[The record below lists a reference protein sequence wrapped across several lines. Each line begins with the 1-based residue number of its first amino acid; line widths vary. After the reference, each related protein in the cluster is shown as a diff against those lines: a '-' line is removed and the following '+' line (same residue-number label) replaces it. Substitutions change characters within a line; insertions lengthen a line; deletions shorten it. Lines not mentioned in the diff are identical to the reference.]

1 MDGKWKTKTIP
12 DKEDALLYLKALNI
26 TQNFD
31 IKRVQ
36 TFKRNVQNIIA
47 VALDHNICP
56 IIVNWECD
64 WESELEIPYFISSD
78 KKYLSNKIKKYLHA
92 NNMALKELAEEKNIH
107 FIESGPFSSDCFS
120 DKIHFNGNGT
130 IRFINVSIFGN
141 NAASHSKINVRDDII
156 CSSLCEFEFKINN
169 KNNN

>member
-1 MDGKWKTKTIP
+1 MLDRLPNIKFWLSLNFIFRKIVENYGTKNSLVYRISNAP
-12 DKEDALLYLKALNI
+12 WAS

-64 WESELEIPYFISSD
+64 WESDLEIPYFISSD
-78 KKYLSNKIKKYLHA
+78 NKYLSNKLKKYLHA
-92 NNMALKELAEEKNIH
+92 NNMALKELAEEKKIH

-120 DKIHFNGNGT
+120 DKIHFNGKGLKN
-130 IRFINVSIFGN
+130 IADKVSDN
-141 NAASHSKINVRDDII
+141 II
-156 CSSLCEFEFKINN
+156 DLVQSMILLN
-169 KNNN
+169 KD